1 MIKQVKDTIDQHRLV
16 DPSQHQHIVLGLSGG
31 PDSLCLFHVLLQ
43 LREEL
48 NIDIHP
54 VHVNHGF
61 RPGAA
66 EADQCFVEGLCRRNG
81 LECRTFVVDCNAR
94 AREEGTSGE
103 EAGRNARY
111 EAFYQVAGEIMERED
126 IPGDRIR
133 IAVAQNQND
142 QAETLLMR
150 ILRGTGPDGLAG
162 IDYIRK
168 GKKGIQIIRPL
179 LDISREAIESYCL
192 EHRLEPREDHTNKET
207 IYTRNKIRL
216 ELIPWLED
224 QFNPEIREGLIRLA
238 AIAREDKDFLDGLV
252 REAARAPFTT
262 ANCSDLHPAIR
273 KRLILNKMAEKGLE
287 QGVTAAHLAAADQ
300 LILKDKTGSSLD
312 FPGGY
317 RLKIQYGNILIE
329 REEKDLETG
338 IYYPVE
344 INWEGQRAQLRTR
357 RPGDCIRL
365 PGMKGNKKLQDFFVD
380 QKIPREQRDRI
391 PLLAIGN
398 RVLLIIGDELSN
410 RGTGLD
416 RSRSEEGFDLTEGL
430 ARRLLVEFNKKA

>member
-1 MIKQVKDTIDQHRLV
+1 M
-16 DPSQHQHIVLGLSGG
+16 
-31 PDSLCLFHVLLQ
+31 CLFHVLLQ

-94 AREEGTSGE
+94 AREEGISSE
-103 EAGRNARY
+103 EAGRKARY
-111 EAFYQVAGEIMERED
+111 EAFYQTASDIMIKED
-126 IPGDRIR
+126 VGPDQIL
-133 IAVAQNQND
+133 IAVGQNKND

-162 IDYIRK
+162 IDYIRE
-168 GKKGIQIIRPL
+168 GELGVRIIRPL
-179 LDISREAIESYCL
+179 LDGAREDIEGYCR
-192 EHRLEPREDHTNKET
+192 EHGLEPREDHTNLEPV
-207 IYTRNKIRL
+207 YTRNKVRL
-216 ELIPWLED
+216 ELIPLLEE

-273 KRLILNKMAEKGLE
+273 KRLILNKIVEKGLE

-357 RPGDCIRL
+357 RPGDGIRL

>member
-1 MIKQVKDTIDQHRLV
+1 M
-16 DPSQHQHIVLGLSGG
+16 
-31 PDSLCLFHVLLQ
+31 CLFHVLMSLK
-43 LREEL
+43 EEL

-54 VHVNHGF
+54 VHVNHLF

-66 EADQCFVEGLCRRNG
+66 EEDQRFVEDLCRCNG

-94 AREEGTSGE
+94 AREEGISSE

-111 EAFYQVAGEIMERED
+111 EAFYQVAGEIMEREA

-162 IDYIRK
+162 IDYIRA
-168 GKKGIQIIRPL
+168 GKMGTRIIRPL
-179 LDISREAIESYCL
+179 LDIPRKDIESYCL
-192 EHRLEPREDHTNKET
+192 EHRLEPREDHTNKEAV
-207 IYTRNKIRL
+207 YTRNKIRL
-216 ELIPWLED
+216 ELIPLLEE
-224 QFNPEIREGLIRLA
+224 QFNPEIREGLVRLA
-238 AIAREDKDFLDGLV
+238 AIAREDKEFLEGCV
-252 REAARAPFTT
+252 RKAAKEPFTT
-262 ANCSDLHPAIR
+262 AVCGNLHPSIR
-273 KRLILNKMAEKGLE
+273 KRLILRKLSEKGLD

-329 REEKDLETG
+329 REEKDPETG

-357 RPGDCIRL
+357 LPGDGIRL

-391 PLLAIGN
+391 PMLAVGN

-430 ARRLLVEFNKKA
+430 IRRLLVEFDKKA